1 MLKIR
6 QYKERVLRQK
16 AKPVEKIT
24 EATRKLV
31 QDMIP
36 TMHIANGVG
45 LAAPQVGVSEQV
57 IIVNETQE
65 KGKEIVLINP
75 VIVRRHGRMESAE
88 GCLSVPGAQ
97 VKLKRWKEVEVSYT
111 DLNGEKRN
119 LKAAELLARILQHE
133 IDHLNGTLIIDH
145 LGLWKRLAVLRKLK
159 SPPEGAS
166 KK

>member
-6 QYKERVLRQK
+6 QYKERVLHQK
-16 AKPVEKIT
+16 ARPVEKIT

-45 LAAPQVGVSEQV
+45 LAAPQIGVSEQV
-57 IIVNETQE
+57 IIVNPTQE

-75 VIVRRHGRMESAE
+75 VIVRRSGRMESTE

-97 VKLKRWKEVEVSYT
+97 VKLRRWKEVEVNYI
-111 DLNGEKRN
+111 DLSGEKRN
-119 LKAAELLARILQHE
+119 IKADELLARILQHE

-145 LGLWKRLAVLRKLK
+145 LSFLRRLAVLRKLK

-166 KK
+166 KR